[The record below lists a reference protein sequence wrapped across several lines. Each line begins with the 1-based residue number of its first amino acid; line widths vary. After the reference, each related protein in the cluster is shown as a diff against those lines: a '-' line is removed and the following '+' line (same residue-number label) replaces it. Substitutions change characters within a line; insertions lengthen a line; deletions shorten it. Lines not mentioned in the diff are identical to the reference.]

1 MPNEE
6 LKKEYRTNR
15 ETALKYL
22 EQNNYNQAMIFLQRA
37 LKSAVVLAE
46 QSSGSE
52 RQAYVEQ
59 AMSIKNMIDKVG
71 GKVVKSTP
79 CAGAKTGGQNNAKA
93 DDSSSKPAP
102 SLESALEELN
112 SLEGLHNVKNR
123 VMQIIQQIRINKFR
137 EEQGLPI
144 YASSNHMIFK
154 GNPGTGKTT
163 VARIMGDIFSALG
176 LLSKGHLVEVNA
188 RVGLVGKYVGHTA
201 QQTQEVV
208 DSALGGVLF
217 VDEFYTLYK
226 ADSGSDF
233 GKEAIDV
240 LLTAVENNRADFVV
254 ILAGYSDEMD
264 AAMKSNVGFASRFN
278 WTIEFEDYAPKEMYN
293 ILIKLCKKQK
303 FVFEEDPEVVR
314 TAITDR
320 LAELKSARGK
330 YFGNARD
337 VRMLFEKMM
346 ARQNIR
352 LGQLSVRELN
362 DKNVLSTL
370 KICDLPTVEELV
382 QSLTDNQL

>member
-1 MPNEE
+1 MKKTILLAMFSLTPFLHSFAQESDKQESKSNTVLFEE
-6 LKKEYRTNR
+6 RGNSLIERTFYDIG
-15 ETALKYL
+15 AIPGL
-22 EQNNYNQAMIFLQRA
+22 EFQCIT
-37 LKSAVVLAE
+37 
-46 QSSGSE
+46 
-52 RQAYVEQ
+52 
-59 AMSIKNMIDKVG
+59 IKNVQDGEMVGALRVITHYYNNVLKDTEEFIGTID
-71 GKVVKSTP
+71 
-79 CAGAKTGGQNNAKA
+79 
-93 DDSSSKPAP
+93 
-102 SLESALEELN
+102 
-112 SLEGLHNVKNR
+112 
-123 VMQIIQQIRINKFR
+123 
-137 EEQGLPI
+137 
-144 YASSNHMIFK
+144 
-154 GNPGTGKTT
+154 
-163 VARIMGDIFSALG
+163 
-176 LLSKGHLVEVNA
+176 
-188 RVGLVGKYVGHTA
+188 
-201 QQTQEVV
+201 
-208 DSALGGVLF
+208 
-217 VDEFYTLYK
+217 
-226 ADSGSDF
+226 
-233 GKEAIDV
+233 
-240 LLTAVENNRADFVV
+240 
-254 ILAGYSDEMD
+254 SDEMD

>member
-6 LKKEYRTNR
+6 LKREYRTNR
-15 ETALKYL
+15 ETALKFL
-22 EQNNYNQAMIFLQRA
+22 EQDNYSQGLVFLQRA
-37 LKSAVVLAE
+37 LKNAVVLAE

-52 RQAYVEQ
+52 RQSYVEQ
-59 AMSIKNMIDKVG
+59 AVSLKSMVEKIS
-71 GKVVKSTP
+71 GKVEPRTP
-79 CAGAKTGGQNNAKA
+79 DASSKTTQAKA
-93 DDSSSKPAP
+93 KNVVKTTPSPEKPAP
-102 SLESALEELN
+102 TLESALEELN
-112 SLEGLHNVKNR
+112 SLEGLRNVKDR
-123 VMQIIQQIRINKFR
+123 VKQIIQQIRINKFR

-144 YASSNHMIFK
+144 YTSSNHMIFK

-163 VARIMGDIFSALG
+163 VARIMGDVFSALG
-176 LLSKGHLVEVNA
+176 ILSKGHLVEVNA

-208 DSALGGVLF
+208 DAALGGVLF

-226 ADSGSDF
+226 ADSGNDF

-278 WTIEFEDYAPKEMYN
+278 WTIEFEDYAPDEMYN
-293 ILIKLCKKQK
+293 ILMKLCAKQK
-303 FVFEEDPEVVR
+303 FVFEEDPAIVKSAV
-314 TAITDR
+314 TAR
-320 LAELKSARGK
+320 LAELKRARGK

-346 ARQNIR
+346 ARQNVR
-352 LGQLSVRELN
+352 LGSYSAHELN
-362 DKNVLSTL
+362 DKRVLSTL
-370 KICDLPTVEELV
+370 KICDLPSVEELV
-382 QSLTDNQL
+382 QSLTE